1 MSRKPFVILAETHRA
16 SVIAARTAPHAIRIQ
31 AGERGWINRWVE
43 ATGDSRVTIIV
54 DDGSR
59 IGDLAWAARCETG
72 KEIRLGFLGPR
83 LSEIAP
89 VNRSTRA
96 QLVGSHLGWSPVRQ
110 RRSHLVAFDCPAGTV
125 TAQSLA
131 LSTRLLNPDRDGSPS
146 EWRLGFVGPAGASLL
161 GDWGRS
167 WYLDP
172 SRDGSLEE
180 TVGGKLDLLVV
191 DDDPA
196 GWDGEAVGGVVDE
209 ARGLGAHVIGV
220 STGAGRNVWEDVSP
234 AVDIVLRS
242 GGEGHDTAAIGAGVD
257 VRVVNPIGF
266 RRESESILASVV
278 TVPRDVVDDSVD
290 QNVEGLTTELVDGVA
305 LIQRGPA
312 AAASGVEGLMSDLR
326 PFRAVVDHPR
336 LHRSQTDRARVLSWM
351 ACAGLPVVVEQ
362 FTDSL
367 AATLGP
373 GLTRVL
379 AQGDLTS
386 MEDPDVRERYCID
399 LRRAALRE
407 VSLSARLRAIANQI
421 GQEIAP
427 LPSVSVVMATMRP
440 DYLEHAVSQVA
451 AQTYPDMEVVFA
463 LHGDTFPT
471 QAERDL
477 NALDLNVEVV
487 RFDDSH
493 NLGDVLNGAVERTSG
508 QLVSKWDDDDWY
520 GSEHL
525 WDLVLATEYS
535 SADAVGKAA
544 EFVYVADLD
553 ITIRRFPDGAESPSK
568 TLAGGT
574 LTLHRQ
580 VLRSIGGFPSVPRH
594 VDQGLLTRLEEEG
607 GTSFRTHGMGYLLNR
622 HGEHTWNIA
631 TDYFLDASFRQWR
644 GLGLGPAGIDASTPV
659 RVGEDV
665 AQNLRT

>member
-16 SVIAARTAPHAIRIQ
+16 AVVAADIAPHAIRIS
-31 AGERGWINRWVE
+31 AGERGWINRWIE
-43 ATGDSRVTIIV
+43 APGDSRVMIIV

-59 IGDLAWAARCETG
+59 IGDLAWAARPETG
-72 KEIRLGFLGPR
+72 KPIRLGFLGPR
-83 LSEIAP
+83 LSEAGLGD
-89 VNRSTRA
+89 RSLSARSI
-96 QLVGSHLGWSPVRQ
+96 GSRLGWSPVRQ
-110 RRSHLVAFDCPAGTV
+110 KRNHLVVFECPADTV
-125 TAQSLA
+125 TAQALA
-131 LSTRLLNPDRDGSPS
+131 LATLLLNPDRDGSPS
-146 EWRLGFVGPAGASLL
+146 EWRVGFVGPMGMALF

-172 SRDGSLEE
+172 SSEVSVEE
-180 TVGGKLDLLVV
+180 TVGGNLDLLFI

-196 GWDGEAVGGVVDE
+196 GWDGEAVVPLVDQ
-209 ARGLGAHVIGV
+209 ARRIGAHLIGV
-220 STGAGRNVWEDVSP
+220 STGAGRNVWDDVSP
-234 AVDIVLRS
+234 AVDLVVAS
-242 GGEGHDTAAIGAGVD
+242 GGEGHGTAAIGPGVD

-266 RRESESILASVV
+266 RRESESVLASVA
-278 TVPRDVVDDSVD
+278 TVPLDLVGDSLVQDVR
-290 QNVEGLTTELVDGVA
+290 GRPTELVDGVA
-305 LIQRGPA
+305 LTKRGSVAVTP
-312 AAASGVEGLMSDLR
+312 GVEDLIR
-326 PFRAVVDHPR
+326 SLRSYRAVLDHPR
-336 LHRSQTDRARVLSWM
+336 LHRSQADRARVLSWM
-351 ACAGLPVVVEQ
+351 ACAGLPVVAEP
-362 FTDSL
+362 FTESL
-367 AATLGP
+367 AAVLGP
-373 GLTRVL
+373 GLTQVL
-379 AQGDLTS
+379 AQGDLAS

-407 VSLSARLRAIANQI
+407 VSLSARLRAIGNQI

-440 DYLEHAVSQVA
+440 DYLEHATSQLA
-451 AQTYPDMEVVFA
+451 AQTYPDMEVVVA
-463 LHGDTFPT
+463 LHGDRFPPG
-471 QAERDL
+471 AERDL
-477 NALDLNVEVV
+477 KALDLNVEVV

-493 NLGDVLNGAVERTSG
+493 NLGDVLNGAIERTSG

-520 GSEHL
+520 GPEHL

-594 VDQGLLTRLEEEG
+594 VDQGLLTRLADEG
-607 GTSFRTHGMGYLLNR
+607 GTSFRTHGLGYLLNR

-644 GLGLGPAGIDASTPV
+644 GLGLGPAGIDASAPA
-659 RVGEDV
+659 RVG
-665 AQNLRT
+665 